1 MTRPRLRRPIAVGIA
16 SVAAIA
22 TTGIALAQTP
32 GPPTGNFGGGAIN
45 VPVSEK
51 TVAKDMLLS
60 IRALPGGKIALG
72 GQLFASCGIGAIT
85 GETTL
90 DADGNFAL
98 RGVVKR
104 NPLVRVRQETS
115 FLVRGKL
122 TAAGGDGTAKM
133 TLRVTAKGQKAK
145 SCSSRTVN
153 WTVRRP
159 IDTAAVPAPAPGE
172 ATLYGLTSQTG
183 GRTKHAIVLHAASAG
198 RRIERLTFGF
208 RSKCSRG
215 RIIAADD
222 VNISPEFDV
231 AADGSFR
238 EVERFRVNFSD
249 VIARTTVDVTG
260 RFDEDGA
267 ANGTLSVTERYS
279 SRKTGKRVDTC
290 KSGTRNWSASP

>member
-1 MTRPRLRRPIAVGIA
+1 
-16 SVAAIA
+16 
-22 TTGIALAQTP
+22 
-32 GPPTGNFGGGAIN
+32 
-45 VPVSEK
+45 
-51 TVAKDMLLS
+51 MLLS

-104 NPLVRVRQETS
+104 NPLVRVSQTTS

-133 TLRVTAKGQKAK
+133 TLRVTAKGQKAE

-198 RRIERLTFGF
+198 RRIERLSFGF

-249 VIARTTVDVTG
+249 VDRAHDGRRDRTLRRGRRRERHALGHRALHQPQDRQARRHVQ
-260 RFDEDGA
+260 
-267 ANGTLSVTERYS
+267 ERYAELV
-279 SRKTGKRVDTC
+279 RQPLVDRRHQAGVC
-290 KSGTRNWSASP
+290 RC